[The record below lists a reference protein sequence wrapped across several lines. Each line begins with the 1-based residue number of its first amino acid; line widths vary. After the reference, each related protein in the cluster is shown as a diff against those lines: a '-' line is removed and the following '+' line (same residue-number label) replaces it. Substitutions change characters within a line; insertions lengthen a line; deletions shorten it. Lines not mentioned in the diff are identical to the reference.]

1 MSKMH
6 SRARGKSGSNKP
18 LQKITP
24 SWVPLQK
31 KELELLIV
39 KLAKE
44 GHSSSRIGLMLRD
57 SYGIPDVRSAI
68 GKRMLVLLG
77 EKNLTPKMPEDM
89 TALIRKSVLLRKHL
103 ELNKQDEAAKRG
115 LLLIDSKIK
124 RLAKYYKRSKK
135 LSVTWKYDPD
145 KVSLTTE

>member
-1 MSKMH
+1 MAKMH
-6 SRARGKSGSNKP
+6 SRARGKSGPNKP
-18 LQKITP
+18 LTKTTP
-24 SWVPLQK
+24 TWVPLKK

-44 GHSSSRIGLMLRD
+44 GHTSSKIGLLLRD
-57 SYGIPDVRSAI
+57 SYGIPDVRSVI
-68 GKRMLVLLG
+68 DKRILELLA
-77 EKNLTPKMPEDM
+77 EKNLTPKLPEDM
-89 TALIRKSVLLRKHL
+89 TSLIRKSVLLRKHL

-124 RLAKYYKRSKK
+124 RLAKYYKRIKK
-135 LSVTWKYDPD
+135 LPVTWKYDPA